1 MIINKVM
8 GYGLGNIQYDPVTHL
23 INDPRINNEV
33 LSAIQN
39 RDEKYSDTAFSE
51 FLEERVAKL
60 QAHDLFYQYSSDIL
74 MAYYGSKIIRNDK
87 KKGFKIADGVIYNA
101 KSADPN
107 TLILVPY
114 SNHDTWIRRH
124 DAIDYAEH
132 SILPYDSL
140 KSRYNPTVNLLPDP
154 LYPYDLFMD
163 TFSGKTLTPNQHV
176 AVGNYRQL
184 ELVLL
189 RPEFNEEMKAHAHA
203 KMEEEVVKAGFRT
216 ISEFKKYCAPVIPDE
231 IEDFLEMSGL
241 FNYNRVVYQLRP
253 MVMTYWC

>member
-8 GYGLGNIQYDPVTHL
+8 GYGLGDIQYDPETHL
-23 INDPRINNEV
+23 INDPRINTEV

-51 FLEERVAKL
+51 FLSERVDNLKAE
-60 QAHDLFYQYSSDIL
+60 DLFHQYSADIL
-74 MAYYGSKIIRNDK
+74 MAHFASKVITEDK
-87 KKGFKIADGVIYNA
+87 QKGFKIADGVIYDA
-101 KSADPN
+101 ESADPH

-114 SNHDTWIRRH
+114 SNHKEWIRRH

-132 SILPYDSL
+132 SLLPYESNE
-140 KSRYNPTVNLLPDP
+140 SRYNPIVRQLSDP
-154 LYPYDLFMD
+154 LYPYDIFMD
-163 TFSGKTLTPNQHV
+163 TFTGRTLTNEQHV
-176 AVGNYRQL
+176 AVKQYRQL

-189 RPEFNEEMKAHAHA
+189 RPEFNEDMKVHAHD
-203 KMEEEVVKAGFRT
+203 KMKEEVVKAGFRT

-241 FNYNRVVYQLRP
+241 FNYSRVVYQLRP
-253 MVMTYWC
+253 MIMTYWG